1 MGKRW
6 QDFQDKVSDFI
17 AGPAQVEPAP
27 QQPETPPQPMRAYR
41 QEELSDYQRKDLME
55 IVNLPGY
62 EVLLDLHEST
72 LEGFITYL
80 VETPPEGND
89 KRILDL
95 HKLVHAGYLF
105 NRSVQKQVEAYKRIE
120 EAEEQEAKEIKAALA
135 ARSGDPLEDT
145 NTLNKVLNPIY
156 VPEPQPPKAKFVR
169 RVPETP
175 LDAMLKASQ

>member
-1 MGKRW
+1 MGRLWEK
-6 QDFQDKVSDFI
+6 FQDKVSDFI
-17 AGPAQVEPAP
+17 AGSTQPEPAP
-27 QQPETPPQPMRAYR
+27 SQPEPPPPPMRAYR
-41 QEELSDYQRKDLME
+41 QEGLSEYQRKDLME
-55 IVNLPGY
+55 VVNLPGY

-89 KRILDL
+89 KRVLDL

-105 NRSVQKQVEAYKRIE
+105 NRSVQKQVEAYRRIE
-120 EAEEQEAKEIKAALA
+120 EDGEQEAKEIRAALA

-156 VPEPQPPKAKFVR
+156 APEPQPTKVKVVR
-169 RVPETP
+169 RTSESP
-175 LDAMLKASQ
+175 LDMMLKST